1 MNKKHKHQW
10 AVNIDK
16 LRVCL
21 NMPDN
26 LYEYLHEHYS
36 RYDELSKSRIL
47 DEDDFNL
54 VFIDEDETAMTAV
67 LNVKDIDGYYRLG
80 TFTFSNSDK
89 YHGKAFFSFENSA
102 LYRIYTRQPNSAP
115 QNHICDLLYVANFYG
130 MTFNNVTELE
140 LAFDSN
146 FNYIRT
152 ARNWIKDT
160 ENFDLYINGKKVKD
174 AELLAGYGE
183 YYPRNRSKL
192 SATPTLY
199 FSQKKDTDMKMRV
212 YDKSKELEENSPQK
226 AEQVKEWLGWDDMSQ
241 LYRIEVV
248 LHNTNVR
255 DFFDRCREQLPDEW
269 TEYNNVLNLLC
280 VPEFRLAMFLDSA
293 DRLIYFKHRRTRKK
307 VSLVEVA

>member
-1 MNKKHKHQW
+1 MKIKNFKW

-21 NMPDN
+21 NMPEN

-36 RYDELSKSRIL
+36 IYDELSKSRIL

-80 TFTFSNSDK
+80 TFTFSNSKK
-89 YHGKAFFSFENSA
+89 YKDKAFFSFENSA

-140 LAFDSN
+140 LAFDSTY
-146 FNYIRT
+146 NYIRT

-183 YYPRNRSKL
+183 YYARNRSKL

-226 AEQVKEWLGWDDMSQ
+226 AEQVKEWFGWDDMSQ

>member
-1 MNKKHKHQW
+1 MKIKNFKW

-16 LRVCL
+16 LRVCF
-21 NMPDN
+21 NMPEH
-26 LYEYLHEHYS
+26 LYEYLHDHYS
-36 RYDELSKSRIL
+36 RYNELDKTRIL

-54 VFIDEDETAMTAV
+54 VFINEDETTMSAV
-67 LNVKDIDGYYRLG
+67 LNVRDIEGYYRLG
-80 TFTFSNSDK
+80 TFTFSNSAK
-89 YHGKAFFSFENSA
+89 YEGKAFFAFENSA
-102 LYRIYTRQPNSAP
+102 LYRIYAKIPSVAP
-115 QNHICDLLYVANFYG
+115 QNHICDLLYVANYYG

-140 LAFDSN
+140 LAFDSTY
-146 FNYIRT
+146 NYIRT

-160 ENFDLYINGKKVKD
+160 ENFDLYINGKKVKG

-183 YYPRNRSKL
+183 YYARNRSKL

-226 AEQVKEWLGWDDMSQ
+226 AEQVKEWFGWDDMSQ

>member
-1 MNKKHKHQW
+1 MTKKKNIQW

-21 NMPDN
+21 NMPEN

-36 RYDELSKSRIL
+36 IYDELSKSRIL

-54 VFIDEDETAMTAV
+54 VFIDEDETVMTAV

-80 TFTFSNSDK
+80 TFTFSNSKK
-89 YHGKAFFSFENSA
+89 YKDKAFFSFENSA

-140 LAFDSN
+140 LAFDSTY
-146 FNYIRT
+146 NYIRT

-226 AEQVKEWLGWDDMSQ
+226 AEQVKEWFGWDDMSQ

>member
-1 MNKKHKHQW
+1 
-10 AVNIDK
+10 
-16 LRVCL
+16 
-21 NMPDN
+21 
-26 LYEYLHEHYS
+26 
-36 RYDELSKSRIL
+36 L

-80 TFTFSNSDK
+80 TFTFSNSKK
-89 YHGKAFFSFENSA
+89 YKDKAFFSFENSA

-140 LAFDSN
+140 LAFDSTY
-146 FNYIRT
+146 NYIRT

-183 YYPRNRSKL
+183 YYARNRSKL

-226 AEQVKEWLGWDDMSQ
+226 AEQVKEWFGWDDMSQ

>member
-1 MNKKHKHQW
+1 MNKKRKHQW

-21 NMPDN
+21 NMPEN

-54 VFIDEDETAMTAV
+54 VFIDEDETTMSAV
-67 LNVKDIDGYYRLG
+67 LNVRDIEGYFRLG
-80 TFTFSNSDK
+80 TFTFSNSAK
-89 YHGKAFFSFENSA
+89 YEGKAFFSFENSA
-102 LYRIYTRQPNSAP
+102 LYRIYTRNPNVAP
-115 QNHICDLLYVANFYG
+115 QNHICDLLYVASYYG
-130 MTFNNVTELE
+130 MTFNNITQLE
-140 LAFDSN
+140 LAFDSTY
-146 FNYIRT
+146 NYIRT
-152 ARNWIKDT
+152 MRNWIKDT

-174 AELLAGYGE
+174 SELLTGYGE
-183 YYPRNRSKL
+183 FYTRNRSKL

-199 FSQKKDTDMKMRV
+199 FSQKKDTDMKMRI

-226 AEQVKEWLGWDDMSQ
+226 AELVKEWLGWDDVSQ

-269 TEYNNVLNLLC
+269 MEYNNVLNLLC

-307 VSLVEVA
+307 VCLVEVA

>member
-1 MNKKHKHQW
+1 MTKKNKFQW
-10 AVNIDK
+10 AVNVDK

-21 NMPDN
+21 NMPEN

-36 RYDELSKSRIL
+36 IYDEPSKSRIL

-80 TFTFSNSDK
+80 TFTFSNSKK
-89 YHGKAFFSFENSA
+89 YKDKAFFSFENSA

-115 QNHICDLLYVANFYG
+115 QNHICDLLYVANYYG
-130 MTFNNVTELE
+130 MTFNNITELE
-140 LAFDSN
+140 LAFDSTY
-146 FNYIRT
+146 NYIRT

-174 AELLAGYGE
+174 TELLAGYGE
-183 YYPRNRSKL
+183 YYARNRFKL
-192 SATPTLY
+192 CATPTLY

-226 AEQVKEWLGWDDMSQ
+226 AEQVKEWFGWDDMSQ

-248 LHNTNVR
+248 LHNTNIR